1 MNIWA
6 RKETKH
12 MAEEKKIL
20 EPGDIG
26 YQGGE
31 SWATVRV
38 NGKAKKVRIRRDSN
52 GNVTYVG
59 MSDKI
64 FGIF

>member
-1 MNIWA
+1 MS
-6 RKETKH
+6 
-12 MAEEKKIL
+12 EEKKL
-20 EPGDIG
+20 DPGDIG
-26 YQGGE
+26 YPGGE

-38 NGKAKKVRIRRDSN
+38 NGKAKKVRIRKDAN

-59 MSDKI
+59 MTDKI